1 MCDFVV
7 VRVAAE
13 EAEEA
18 GDPGVA
24 GGAAA
29 CGNQLAPG
37 DANADADPEDARAAL
52 AAFFPGAGSSGD
64 SGESGDLGAGRSR
77 GDSD

>member
-7 VRVAAE
+7 VRVAPE

-24 GGAAA
+24 GGATA
-29 CGNQLAPG
+29 CGNLAPG
-37 DANADADPEDARAAL
+37 DANAGADPTDPEDARAAL
-52 AAFFPGAGSSGD
+52 AEFPGAGSSGD
-64 SGESGDLGAGRSR
+64 
-77 GDSD
+77 